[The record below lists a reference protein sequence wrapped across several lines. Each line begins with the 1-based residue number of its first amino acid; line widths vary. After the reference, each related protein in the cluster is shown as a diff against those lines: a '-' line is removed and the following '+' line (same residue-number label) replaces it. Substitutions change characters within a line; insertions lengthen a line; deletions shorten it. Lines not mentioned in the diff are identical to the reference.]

1 MTDFSFHSLV
11 VNGTQIRFLFLWN
24 EANTINVS
32 ISLSFQ
38 FLLVYGREEFLMG
51 SFVIGNFIIYFR
63 YGIIYFE
70 QCLWYESIKFLKISP
85 IQRLFTNN

>member
-11 VNGTQIRFLFLWN
+11 INGTQIRFLFLWN

-51 SFVIGNFIIYFR
+51 SFVIGNFNIYLRYCIIS
-63 YGIIYFE
+63 FE
-70 QCLWYESIKFLKISP
+70 QCFRKESFEFFKNTS